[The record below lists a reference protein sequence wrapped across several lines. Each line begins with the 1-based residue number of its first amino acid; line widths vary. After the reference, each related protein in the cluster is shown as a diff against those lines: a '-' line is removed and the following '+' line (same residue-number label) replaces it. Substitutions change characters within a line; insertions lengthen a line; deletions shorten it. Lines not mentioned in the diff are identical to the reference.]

1 MGIEKKKEKI
11 DNITAVLMIGTAIL
25 ADGIQVFLTLILIG
39 PFVNWLIS
47 IFAWLTFFFWFYLK
61 GVNFTNNPKKIFTL
75 AGGSLLEA
83 LPIIASFPIWTLTI
97 STTIFMDKAESKLG
111 APVGKIAK
119 LGKIIKT

>member
-1 MGIEKKKEKI
+1 
-11 DNITAVLMIGTAIL
+11 MIGTAIL

-83 LPIIASFPIWTLTI
+83 SQSLLLSLFGHLQYPQLFLWTRQ
-97 STTIFMDKAESKLG
+97 KAN
-111 APVGKIAK
+111 
-119 LGKIIKT
+119 